1 MTIRP
6 VDLNGMMQR
15 SQEVGALKQN
25 EDNKP
30 VFDQQLIAATY
41 TKKNLHE
48 AHQINETEQKAGAQG
63 HFDAREEGK
72 NKYQDNRK
80 KKDNKQVKGSTVT
93 KKGQS
98 SGFDVKI

>member
-15 SQEVGALKQN
+15 SQEVGAVKQH

-30 VFDQQLIAATY
+30 VFDQQLIAASY

-48 AHQINETEQKAGAQG
+48 AHQVSETEQKADAKG
-63 HFDAREEGK
+63 HFDAREKGQ

-80 KKDNKQVKGSTVT
+80 KKDNKQTKGSKVT
-93 KKGQS
+93 QKGQS